1 MKKTCELCKQAARIH
16 CESDQA
22 ILCWDCDA
30 KVHSAN
36 FLVARHSRNLLCRV
50 CQSPTSWSSPGSKLS
65 PTYSSCRKCADNFDG
80 EHEEEEKSAAEEE
93 EMAENHVAPWSPPPE
108 SSLSGG
114 EAAHGREAASVVKK
128 RSRLDHDRLDHDR
141 TAIIEDLN
149 ICTDSVTRGIATT
162 RSKFRRSEGAAAAP
176 EERDVD
182 LNLTLGLSA
191 VD

>member
-1 MKKTCELCKQAARIH
+1 MKKTCELCKQAARLH

-50 CQSPTSWSSPGSKLS
+50 CQSPTSWSSSGSKLS
-65 PTYSSCRKCADNFDG
+65 PTYSSCRKCADNCDG
-80 EHEEEEKSAAEEE
+80 EHEEEEKSAAAAEEE

-114 EAAHGREAASVVKK
+114 EAAHGGESASIVRK
-128 RSRLDHDRLDHDR
+128 RSRLHHDR

-162 RSKFRRSEGAAAAP
+162 RCKSRRSEGREAVAP
-176 EERDVD
+176 QEERDVD
-182 LNLTLGLSA
+182 LNLTLGLFSR
-191 VD
+191 

>member
-36 FLVARHSRNLLCRV
+36 FLVARHSRNLLCRI
-50 CQSPTSWSSPGSKLS
+50 CHLPTSWSSAGSKLS
-65 PTYSSCRKCADNFDG
+65 PTYSTCRKCADCDG
-80 EHEEEEKSAAEEE
+80 EHEGEEKSAAAEVE

-114 EAAHGREAASVVKK
+114 EPLHGGEAAAVVRK
-128 RSRLDHDRLDHDR
+128 RGRLDHDR

-149 ICTDSVTRGIATT
+149 TCTDSVSRGVATPQC
-162 RSKFRRSEGAAAAP
+162 KFRRSEGREVVAP

-182 LNLTLGLSA
+182 LNLTLGLFSR
-191 VD
+191 